1 MVPLW
6 FTLSALCFV
15 GAAVLLYVDIDR
27 RRGRGRRR
35 KSWARSHGFDYE
47 QESTEILKRWKRGV
61 MSTVGS
67 NIPARNVVL
76 GQIRGEAVFIFDL
89 EEVATVIALHRKV
102 GTNVVVDVRL
112 KGLKE
117 PRENDI
123 WLLGAIGPRMVYSTN
138 LDAARRACDRRMV
151 TFAHTAPDCAEIM
164 WNEQN
169 WTLVSMPIGSTR
181 AQWDEGLRTV
191 RQFNDLLRVLPPVP
205 QSTATAGAPQAST
218 RRKAA
223 PSRPLAPAGRSEAT
237 PGHGEPIHPRK
248 RIHDPRRNPAACASR
263 ARTPPADRPQRPSG
277 VTSPTLS
284 QSRTGAQYT
293 DAVPRRVALITG
305 PTSGIGEG
313 FARRYAADG
322 YDVVLVSRD
331 ADRLK
336 ALAAELSN
344 EGGCNVEVLP
354 ADLADAA
361 GRDTVAERLASGVDV
376 LVNNAGFGTSGEFW
390 TADPAML
397 QRQLDVNVTAVMQLT
412 RAALPAMIDKG
423 AGTVINVSSV
433 AGLLSGRGS
442 TYSASKAYVV
452 SFTEGLAVGLR
463 GTGVGIH
470 VVCPGYVHTEFHDR
484 AGIDMT
490 SLPSFMWLE
499 VDDVVR
505 ETLAEV
511 SRGNVLIIPGLQY
524 KALTTVSRM
533 VPRTLSRAATSVF
546 GRGRGRT

>member
-15 GAAVLLYVDIDR
+15 GAAVLLYIDLDR

-61 MSTVGS
+61 MSTVGA
-67 NIPARNVVL
+67 NIPAHNVVL

-205 QSTATAGAPQAST
+205 QTAGAAAGAPQAAA
-218 RRKAA
+218 RRKAS
-223 PSRPLAPAGRSEAT
+223 PSRPLAPAGRADA
-237 PGHGEPIHPRK
+237 PQQAGGP
-248 RIHDPRRNPAACASR
+248 
-263 ARTPPADRPQRPSG
+263 PPARPESTRRAPAE
-277 VTSPTLS
+277 PT
-284 QSRTGAQYT
+284 
-293 DAVPRRVALITG
+293 RR
-305 PTSGIGEG
+305 
-313 FARRYAADG
+313 
-322 YDVVLVSRD
+322 
-331 ADRLK
+331 
-336 ALAAELSN
+336 
-344 EGGCNVEVLP
+344 
-354 ADLADAA
+354 
-361 GRDTVAERLASGVDV
+361 
-376 LVNNAGFGTSGEFW
+376 
-390 TADPAML
+390 DPAGDASL
-397 QRQLDVNVTAVMQLT
+397 R
-412 RAALPAMIDKG
+412 RPPP
-423 AGTVINVSSV
+423 
-433 AGLLSGRGS
+433 GRN
-442 TYSASKAYVV
+442 
-452 SFTEGLAVGLR
+452 
-463 GTGVGIH
+463 
-470 VVCPGYVHTEFHDR
+470 VHT
-484 AGIDMT
+484 
-490 SLPSFMWLE
+490 
-499 VDDVVR
+499 
-505 ETLAEV
+505 
-511 SRGNVLIIPGLQY
+511 
-524 KALTTVSRM
+524 
-533 VPRTLSRAATSVF
+533 ATHYQ
-546 GRGRGRT
+546 R